1 MGVGP
6 APHYR
11 DRSTELYPS
20 PNKSMQGAS
29 QPDRGGAPAPL
40 GMVIGAR
47 GPRPPKGDARLG
59 AIGLVQAMGRTSLI

>member
-29 QPDRGGAPAPL
+29 QPDRGGVPAPL
-40 GMVIGAR
+40 GMVIGAGAVHAHQR
-47 GPRPPKGDARLG
+47 VMQGWARDWFDASDGPH
-59 AIGLVQAMGRTSLI
+59 